1 MSDPDTRQAADHAIA
16 QAKLALKA
24 GKRSLARRWAARS
37 LQLDPSSVDAWLV
50 LAAVASPRAS
60 VEYLK
65 RALEID
71 PQSQRTRRGMHWAI
85 QRLRAQPALAR
96 LSRSRRLKDSRHK
109 PLVQPSISSEAW
121 IQTRPAFL
129 PWAVA
134 TLVLVAALVAW
145 FGSPTFSYALTN
157 SHSIAIAQVNLTKNT
172 RTPTP
177 TATFTPTPTP
187 TDTPTPTATFTPTPT
202 DTATPKPTKTPVP
215 TQKPDIAYLPD
226 GVGANERWIDVDL
239 SQQRTYAYAGNQLVR
254 TFVVSTGIWAYPT
267 VTGEFHIYVKYRY
280 TLMVGPGYYL
290 PNVPYTMYFYKG
302 YGLHGTYWHHNF
314 GTPMSHGCVNLKT
327 EDAAWLFQWASIGT
341 VVNVH
346 Q

>member
-1 MSDPDTRQAADHAIA
+1 MSDTDTRHAADHAIA
-16 QAKLALKA
+16 QANLALNA
-24 GKRSLARRWAARS
+24 GEHRLARRWAARA
-37 LQLDPSSVDAWLV
+37 LKLDPRSVDAWWV
-50 LAAVASPRAS
+50 LAAIASPRAS

-85 QRLRAQPALAR
+85 KRLRAQPALAR
-96 LSRSRRLKDSRHK
+96 LSRSQRPEDRRRK
-109 PLVQPSISSEAW
+109 PLVQSSISSEAW
-121 IQTRPAFL
+121 IRPRPAL
-129 PWAVA
+129 LLWTVVA
-134 TLVLVAALVAW
+134 LVLAAALLAW
-145 FGSPTFSYALTN
+145 FGSPTLSYALN
-157 SHSIAIAQVNLTKNT
+157 NNHSLAIAQVNLAKNT

-202 DTATPKPTKTPVP
+202 DTATPRPSKTPLPTK
-215 TQKPDIAYLPD
+215 KPDIARLPA

-239 SQQRTYAYAGNQLVR
+239 SQQRTYAYEGNQLVR

-327 EDAAWLFQWASIGT
+327 EDAAWLFQWASVGT
-341 VVNVH
+341 IVNVH

>member
-1 MSDPDTRQAADHAIA
+1 MKDSETRHAADHAIA
-16 QAKLALKA
+16 QANRALKA
-24 GKRSLARRWAARS
+24 GEHRLARRWAARA

-50 LAAVASPRAS
+50 LAVVAGPRAS
-60 VEYLK
+60 VEYMK

-71 PQSQRTRRGMHWAI
+71 PQNPRARKGMHWAV
-85 QRLRAQPALAR
+85 QRLRDQPARAR
-96 LSRSRRLKDSRHK
+96 LSQMRQREAGQRK

-121 IQTRPAFL
+121 IQPRQAFL
-129 PWAVA
+129 PWTVVA
-134 TLVLVAALVAW
+134 LVLAFALVAW
-145 FGSPTFSYALTN
+145 FGSPTFSYALN
-157 SHSIAIAQVNLTKNT
+157 NNRSLAMAQVSLAKNT

-177 TATFTPTPTP
+177 TATFTPTPTA

-202 DTATPKPTKTPVP
+202 NTATPKPTKTPVP
-215 TQKPDIAYLPD
+215 TKKPDIARLPN
-226 GVGANERWIDVDL
+226 GVGPNERWIDVDL
-239 SQQRTYAYAGNQLVR
+239 SQQRTYAYEGNQLVR
-254 TFVVSTGIWAYPT
+254 TFVVSTGIAAYPT

>member
-1 MSDPDTRQAADHAIA
+1 MSDTDTRQAADHAIT
-16 QAKLALKA
+16 QANLALKA
-24 GKRSLARRWAARS
+24 GKRKLARRWATRALR
-37 LQLDPSSVDAWLV
+37 LDPDSVDAWLV

-65 RALEID
+65 KALDID
-71 PQSQRTRRGMHWAI
+71 PQSQRTRKGMHWAI

-96 LSRSRRLKDSRHK
+96 WSRSRRLEISRRK
-109 PLVQPSISSEAW
+109 AIVQSSISSEAW
-121 IQTRPAFL
+121 IRPRPALL
-129 PWAVA
+129 PWMVA
-134 TLVLVAALVAW
+134 TLLLVAALVVW

-157 SHSIAIAQVNLTKNT
+157 NHSLAIAQVNLTKIT

-187 TDTPTPTATFTPTPT
+187 TETPTPTATFTPTPT
-202 DTATPKPTKTPVP
+202 DTATPKPTK
-215 TQKPDIAYLPD
+215 KPDIAHVPN
-226 GVGANERWIDVDL
+226 GVGDNERWIDVDL
-239 SQQRTYAYAGNQLVR
+239 SQQRTYAYEGHQLER

-327 EDAAWLFQWASIGT
+327 EDAAWLYQWASVGT

>member
-1 MSDPDTRQAADHAIA
+1 MSDSTTRQDVTHAIA
-16 QAKLALKA
+16 QANRALKA
-24 GKRSLARRWAARS
+24 GERKLARQWAARAI
-37 LQLDPSSVDAWLV
+37 QLDANSVDAWLV
-50 LAAVASPRAS
+50 LAAVASRRAS

-71 PQSQRTRRGMHWAI
+71 PHNQRARQGMHWAVE
-85 QRLRAQPALAR
+85 RLRAQPLAR
-96 LSRSRRLKDSRHK
+96 QTASRRRK
-109 PLVQPSISSEAW
+109 PIVQSTISSEAW
-121 IQTRPAFL
+121 IRPRPALL
-129 PWAVA
+129 PWSLVA
-134 TLVLVAALVAW
+134 LALVAALVVW
-145 FGSPTFSYALTN
+145 FGSPTFSYALN
-157 SHSIAIAQVNLTKNT
+157 NRRPLGIAQANLAKNT

-187 TDTPTPTATFTPTPT
+187 TDTPTPTATFTPMPT
-202 DTATPKPTKTPVP
+202 ATATPKPTKTPAP
-215 TQKPDIAYLPD
+215 ARKADIARLPA

-239 SQQRTYAYAGNQLVR
+239 SQQRTYAYEGNQLVNS
-254 TFVVSTGIWAYPT
+254 FLVSTGTWAHPT

-314 GTPMSHGCVNLKT
+314 GHPMSHGCVNLKT
-327 EDAAWLFQWASIGT
+327 PDAAWLFQWASVGT

-346 Q
+346 P

>member
-1 MSDPDTRQAADHAIA
+1 MSESDTRHTATYAITQAN
-16 QAKLALKA
+16 LALQA
-24 GKRSLARRWAARS
+24 GDRSLARRWAERA
-37 LQLDPSSVDAWLV
+37 LQLNSSSVEAWLV
-50 LAAVASPRAS
+50 LAAVASPKAS

-71 PQSQRTRRGMHWAI
+71 PLNPHARQGMHWAI
-85 QRLRAQPALAR
+85 QRLRAQPPQAQTWR
-96 LSRSRRLKDSRHK
+96 NRRKA
-109 PLVQPSISSEAW
+109 LVQPAISSEAW
-121 IQTRPAFL
+121 IRPRQAFL
-129 PWAVA
+129 PWTIVALALIAVLA
-134 TLVLVAALVAW
+134 AW
-145 FGSPTFSYALTN
+145 FGSPTFSYALNN
-157 SHSIAIAQVNLTKNT
+157 SQSLAMARVNLSKNT

-202 DTATPKPTKTPVP
+202 ATATPKPTKTPAP
-215 TQKPDIAYLPD
+215 TRKADIARLPG
-226 GVGANERWIDVDL
+226 GVGVDERWIDVDL
-239 SQQRTYAYAGNQLVR
+239 SQQRTYAYEGNQLVR
-254 TFVVSTGIWAYPT
+254 TFVVSTGTWAHPT

-327 EDAAWLFQWASIGT
+327 EDAAWLFQWASVGT
-341 VVNVH
+341 IVNVH
-346 Q
+346 P